1 MTIFKLI
8 QLLTTCVCNLF
19 PWKYPRGQNRTHLP
33 CWYTRLQLWTTIFSS
48 CVINKRMDWK
58 TNTIISSLCLSGH
71 QNNGSIIGGNWLEQW
86 NGRWVPTEFDWF
98 NYRSQN
104 LLRTFK
110 QSNNGERAEGLL
122 GLLGRAARNW
132 MEDRGTMK
140 VWAVGPPRLVA
151 PSQIGI
157 FARRRRST
165 FRKIT
170 PTANSTRWLG

>member
-1 MTIFKLI
+1 MASQRAHFWIECWGDLFWPGVHKIAFDHVEAQPVNLKWKTSHDNLQTYI

-104 LLRTFK
+104 LLRNFK
-110 QSNNGERAEGLL
+110 QV
-122 GLLGRAARNW
+122 
-132 MEDRGTMK
+132 TMGNEQ
-140 VWAVGPPRLVA
+140 WDFWG
-151 PSQIGI
+151 S
-157 FARRRRST
+157 S
-165 FRKIT
+165 
-170 PTANSTRWLG
+170 